1 MVYHSSV
8 LATQGSFPA
17 RLPCRTVLKTF
28 QTNTNIPIAIR
39 YEPIDE
45 VMLYASHNPWSWYV

>member
-1 MVYHSSV
+1 MYHSSV

-17 RLPCRTVLKTF
+17 RLPCLTVAMMF
-28 QTNTNIPIAIR
+28 HANTSIPSAIT

-45 VMLYASHNPWSWYV
+45 AML